1 MGKVKR
7 KQRPQPPRW
16 WTLDNDNQYVLSLLW
31 EGAKIMEKT
40 MWKILLVANLVCI
53 MLCIIFKKFD
63 VAFMNL
69 IAAIMDCLNIFG
81 DE

>member
-1 MGKVKR
+1 
-7 KQRPQPPRW
+7 
-16 WTLDNDNQYVLSLLW
+16 
-31 EGAKIMEKT
+31 MEKT

-69 IAAIMDCLNIFG
+69 IAAIMDCLQRCTKG
-81 DE
+81 T

>member
-1 MGKVKR
+1 
-7 KQRPQPPRW
+7 
-16 WTLDNDNQYVLSLLW
+16 
-31 EGAKIMEKT
+31 MEKT

-63 VAFMNL
+63 AFMNL